1 MFIYIYTYSCMKNF
15 LPGND
20 ATCALGTSRIKSVYS
35 RLIKRKN
42 YMHSLNCN
50 YNSRA

>member
-1 MFIYIYTYSCMKNF
+1 LKNF

-35 RLIKRKN
+35 RLITQE
-42 YMHSLNCN
+42 LD
-50 YNSRA
+50 AQFEQQL